1 MAVLNN
7 FKAYQD
13 MKKKTE
19 FKGDIMVSNYDRIQE
34 EEERTRRIGK
44 KEDLEALIENRERED
59 SQEESDEEDEY

>member
-1 MAVLNN
+1 
-7 FKAYQD
+7 
-13 MKKKTE
+13 
-19 FKGDIMVSNYDRIQE
+19 MVSNYDRIQE